1 MSFVDKCRQLIA
13 LDSTP
18 SRGNKEAASFLGKLC
33 EEAGLYVE
41 YQHESLDGLEQS
53 NLIARP
59 EKDIPEEE
67 VLLETHIDT
76 VEPGHFSLWT
86 RTQSNP
92 FNASI
97 YNDLMYG
104 LGVAESKLDF
114 LCKLEAARL
123 FVGKARSGAGPISGK
138 RMKRPFVL
146 AATYGSQRGM
156 AGAIKLVRKKKI
168 RAKWALIGS
177 PTNLELI
184 TAGQGLAVIELFIP
198 FSEEEKEYR
207 RRHDMQESSSSQ
219 SRMFSGKPAH
229 SQKPSQGDN
238 AIMKM
243 LAYLEQLPAGIAVM
257 DLDGGL
263 NHNSVPGSSV
273 LEIDVMGGFKDPIVP
288 KLSQIHA
295 ALLKVQSQL
304 EQFRDDRF
312 DPPHPTMNLGTIRT
326 TEDGVTLQ
334 GSCRVPPTVT
344 DQAYEQWMR
353 ILQQACQANGATFR
367 VRDYRKGF
375 EVSSDSDLVRVA
387 SETLTQI
394 GLKPTPGAFAG
405 ATEAS
410 VFHRLGVECVV
421 WGPGLSVGNS
431 HAPNECIK
439 MRDLDLAVDFYRRFL
454 EGFCL

>member
-13 LDSTP
+13 LDSTT
-18 SRGNKEAASFLGKLC
+18 SRGNKEAAGFLGKLC

-41 YQHESLDGLEQS
+41 FQDESLDGLEQS

-59 EKDIPEEE
+59 EKEIPEQE
-67 VLLETHIDT
+67 LLLQTHIDT
-76 VEPGHFSLWT
+76 VEPGHYSLWT

-123 FVGKARSGAGPISGK
+123 FVGKK
-138 RMKRPFVL
+138 MQRPFVL

-168 RAKWALIGS
+168 HAKWALIGA
-177 PTNLELI
+177 PTEMELI
-184 TAGQGLAVIELFIP
+184 VAGQGLAVIELFIP

-219 SRMFSGKPAH
+219 SRMFSGRAAH

-257 DLDGGL
+257 DLDGGI
-263 NHNSVPGSSV
+263 NYNSVPSSAV

-288 KLSQIHA
+288 KLANLHA
-295 ALLKVQSQL
+295 ALLKLQNQL
-304 EQFRDDRF
+304 ERVRDERF

-326 TEDGVTLQ
+326 NEDGVTLQ
-334 GSCRVPPTVT
+334 GSCRVPPSVN
-344 DQAYEQWMR
+344 DQAYEQWMG
-353 ILQQACQANGATFR
+353 ILQQACQANAATFR
-367 VRDYRKGF
+367 VREYRKGF
-375 EVSSDSDLVRVA
+375 EVSSHSDLVRVA
-387 SETLTQI
+387 SETLTQL
-394 GLKPTPGAFAG
+394 GLKSAPGAFAG